1 MNALTRVFGLGVA
14 VGLLGLQGCSSDGE
28 SSSSGTGGANL
39 GGEGAGASG
48 SGGEASGTGGDGG
61 GDNTGGQGDTGGQ
74 ASSGGSGGGT
84 PSGPTV
90 CGIVVD
96 TEQEVCAELPP
107 ACGDAADYAIVQM
120 GTASNDKLGDAI
132 NAGHALFG
140 LAGDDEFKGYATG
153 TCLIGGEGSDE
164 LSFFLGDIETPA
176 TSIGVGGPG
185 VDIWYIGV
193 PDIGAPPVFADVENG
208 EPIQLLGGNFGAPDG
223 SGDAFVEIIEGFDG
237 SAVPATKP
245 TTRVVY
251 DPLSGKI
258 WHDPDGSGSEL
269 PVHTATVGNASD
281 VTLTSLSFYAL

>member
-1 MNALTRVFGLGVA
+1 MNAFSRALGLGVA
-14 VGLLGLQGCSSDGE
+14 VGLLGLQGCSSDDE
-28 SSSSGTGGANL
+28 AASSGTGGANL
-39 GGEGAGASG
+39 GGEGTGASG
-48 SGGEASGTGGDGG
+48 SGGDASGTGGDGG
-61 GDNTGGQGDTGGQ
+61 DNTGGQGETGGQ
-74 ASSGGSGGGT
+74 SSSGGTGGGA

-90 CGIVVD
+90 CGTVIGTD
-96 TEQEVCAELPP
+96 DEACAELPR
-107 ACGDAADYAIVQM
+107 ACGDADAYSAIQM
-120 GTASNDKLGDAI
+120 GTPSNDKLDSGGAV
-132 NAGHALFG
+132 FG

-153 TCLIGGEGSDE
+153 ACLVGGEGSDE
-164 LSFFLGDIETPA
+164 LSFFLGDIQTPA

-185 VDIWYIGV
+185 IDLWYIGV

-208 EPIQLLGGNFGAPDG
+208 EPIQIHGGNFGAPDG

-258 WHDPDGSGSEL
+258 WHDPDGSDSDL
-269 PVHTATVGNASD
+269 PVHTATVGNASE